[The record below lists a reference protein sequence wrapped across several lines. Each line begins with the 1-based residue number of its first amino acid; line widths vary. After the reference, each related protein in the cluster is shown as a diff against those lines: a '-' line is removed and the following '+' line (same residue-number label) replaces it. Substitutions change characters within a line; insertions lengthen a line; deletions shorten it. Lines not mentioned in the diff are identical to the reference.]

1 MEPFEQV
8 HDDQGYFMY
17 ELGAS
22 LHKAFLG
29 AQNKRWHIG
38 PLGLCFLLLLG
49 CWQRKYEIGFLHHHL
64 PFLPSFCVCV
74 CVCVCVCA
82 CIITT

>member
-29 AQNKRWHIG
+29 AQNKR
-38 PLGLCFLLLLG
+38 
-49 CWQRKYEIGFLHHHL
+49 
-64 PFLPSFCVCV
+64 
-74 CVCVCVCA
+74 
-82 CIITT
+82 